1 VSIGVENG
9 VLVANDQNTTNG
21 TYVNDVARGRIT
33 RTALRDGDVI
43 IVGDHDCLSFQVKF
57 G

>member
-1 VSIGVENG
+1 MSIGVENG
-9 VLVANDQNTTNG
+9 VLVAIDQRTTNG

-33 RTALRDGDVI
+33 RTAPRDGEVI
-43 IVGDHDCLSFQVKF
+43 IVGEHDCLGFQVKL